1 MEHILQLLHYACSF
15 FVVLSV
21 IVFVHEF
28 GHYIV
33 AKWSGVKI
41 EAFSIGFG
49 KELFGWTDR
58 SGTRWKVSLV
68 PMGGYV
74 KMYGDGSAASTPDA
88 EKAAV
93 MTDEE
98 KAISFHHK
106 PLHKKAAVVVAGP
119 VFNFLLTIVILTGL
133 IMMNGISST
142 APVVGDI
149 LPESSAAEAGLKT
162 GDRILSVDGKEVKV
176 FNDIPGFIATNLG
189 TPVSLRILRDGQEET
204 LTLSPR
210 MTEDQDAFGNTV
222 SRPLLGIKSQPYE
235 QQHIGFFG
243 AIGEAVKR
251 TIQICEMTLKA
262 VSQIITGDRSAKELK
277 GPIGI
282 AQLSG
287 QATQMDFVTVLWF
300 IALLSANLG
309 LVNLFPIPLLDGGH
323 LMYYAIEAVRG
334 KPLAEKVQD
343 YGFRLGFAVVAMLMV
358 FAIFN
363 DLRNIF

>member
-1 MEHILQLLHYACSF
+1 MEHILQLLHYAWSF

-21 IVFVHEF
+21 IVFIHEF

-33 AKWSGVKI
+33 AKWCGVKI

-58 SGTRWKVSLV
+58 SGTRWKFSLV

-74 KMYGDGSAASTPDA
+74 KMFGDGSAASTPDA
-88 EKAAV
+88 ELNAT
-93 MTDEE
+93 MTEAE
-98 KAISFHHK
+98 KAVSFHHK
-106 PLHKKAAVVVAGP
+106 PLYKKAAVVVAGP
-119 VFNFLLTIVILTGL
+119 VFNFLLTISLLTGL
-133 IMMNGISST
+133 ILANGISST
-142 APVVGDI
+142 APVVGEI
-149 LPESSAAEAGLKT
+149 LADSSAADAGLLS

-176 FNDIPGFIATNLG
+176 FNDIPGYIATNLG
-189 TPVSLRILRDGQEET
+189 TNVTLRIERDGKEQDVT
-204 LTLSPR
+204 LAPR
-210 MTEDQDAFGNTV
+210 MTEDKDAFGNTINV
-222 SRPLLGIKSQPYE
+222 PRIGLKSLPYE
-235 QQHIGFFG
+235 GMHLGFFG
-243 AIGEAVKR
+243 ALKEAVTR

-262 VSQIITGDRSAKELK
+262 VSQIILGDRSAKELK
-277 GPIGI
+277 GPLGI

-323 LMYYAIEAVRG
+323 LMYYAIEAIRG

-343 YGFRLGFAVVAMLMV
+343 YGFRFGFAVVAMLMV